1 MASVP
6 EVAVLAVITFQGL
19 ELRSLV
25 VRVRQAS
32 LLSSGKSMT
41 KQVLYCRTSG
51 TVIEWQDTE
60 LFAYAAPS
68 VMLGILPVTDEQWVQ
83 KETLHCVSNDELTK
97 IDTPQ
102 PSSGN
107 DWDGAERMLASAK
120 VTTVERQETE
130 NLCSR
135 VDAAADSAR
144 KALTGD
150 PLRAMEYASAAAD
163 AQAFKDAGYP
173 KKAVP
178 LSVSAWAVKGRTAQ
192 EAADD
197 ILGKSAEFNNSL
209 LTLRTLRLK
218 AKEQIRAQVAK
229 GKTERAKEVCDAAIL
244 ALRNVVGDLS
254 Q

>member
-1 MASVP
+1 MKIIQ
-6 EVAVLAVITFQGL
+6 ELHDHDG
-19 ELRSLV
+19 ELRP
-25 VRVRQAS
+25 A
-32 LLSSGKSMT
+32 
-41 KQVLYCRTSG
+41 
-51 TVIEWQDTE
+51 
-60 LFAYAAPS
+60 
-68 VMLGILPVTDEQWVQ
+68 
-83 KETLHCVSNDELTK
+83 
-97 IDTPQ
+97 Q
-102 PSSGN
+102 PSPAH
-107 DWDGAERMLASAK
+107 DWDGAEWVLNPAK
-120 VTTVERQETE
+120 VAEVERDHAER
-130 NLCSR
+130 LCSQ

-163 AQAFKDAGYP
+163 ARAFKDAGYP

-192 EAADD
+192 EAADN

-244 ALRNVVGDLS
+244 ALHNVVSDLS